1 MCARSEEGDGVR
13 QPGAVIPLGEDLTHA
28 SEVWPVL
35 RSCGMP
41 EKMKVDHTVTSRE
54 VDSTDTVTA
63 FNECAWRARTGRGAT
78 FANPS

>member
-13 QPGAVIPLGEDLTHA
+13 QQEVIPA
-28 SEVWPVL
+28 KISRML
-35 RSCGMP
+35 RRFGRSRSSAAGMP

-78 FANPS
+78 LANPS

>member
-1 MCARSEEGDGVR
+1 MCVCARSEEGDGVR
-13 QPGAVIPLGEDLTHA
+13 QQEVIRSEDLTHA

-35 RSCGMP
+35 RSWHAG
-41 EKMKVDHTVTSRE
+41 EMKVDHTVTSRE

-63 FNECAWRARTGRGAT
+63 FNECAWRARGEAPP

>member
-13 QPGAVIPLGEDLTHA
+13 QPGEVIRA
-28 SEVWPVL
+28 KISRML
-35 RSCGMP
+35 RRFGRSSAAGMP

-78 FANPS
+78 LANPS